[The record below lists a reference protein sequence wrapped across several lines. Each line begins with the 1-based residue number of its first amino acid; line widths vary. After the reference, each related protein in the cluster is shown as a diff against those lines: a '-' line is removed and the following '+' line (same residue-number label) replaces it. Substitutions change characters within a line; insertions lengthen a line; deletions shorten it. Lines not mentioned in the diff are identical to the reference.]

1 MYILYK
7 KDVLLTI
14 FIVHIVQK
22 VLKQDL
28 NMFRPKFN
36 KSFNFI
42 FLKLILDKEYSSIKC
57 FKLNY

>member
-42 FLKLILDKEYSSIKC
+42 FFKINLK
-57 FKLNY
+57 